1 MRALAVILLLA
12 FAVVAAASARPA
24 IAMQASPHSPAQG
37 IAAQQQVDDND
48 DTRVDV
54 QVVVLAIAAG
64 LVVGVGSLAF
74 ALRWKLG
81 RTTYDRDAAEK
92 ALAHH

>member
-1 MRALAVILLLA
+1 MRALAVILLL
-12 FAVVAAASARPA
+12 FTLAVATASTKPA
-24 IAMQASPHSPAQG
+24 VAMQAAPHTPGQG
-37 IAAQQQVDDND
+37 IAAQQQMDDND
-48 DTRVDV
+48 DSLVEV
-54 QVVVLAIAAG
+54 QLLVVAIAAG